1 VTLFGLRLHGLP
13 ERLPGGGDKRCKTRR
28 NYLISMSGLS
38 GSSYATFGSKSQ
50 GRYDKRRKIHYY
62 GHGLQ
67 HLRRSHLSGT
77 RGGDEITEKTMSI
90 DKSLLEKLEKLPAE
104 KRQEVEKF
112 VELLLNK
119 QKLKTKAKLRQDWAG
134 ALRDYR
140 DQYTSLEL
148 QKKALEWRGD

>member
-1 VTLFGLRLHGLP
+1 
-13 ERLPGGGDKRCKTRR
+13 
-28 NYLISMSGLS
+28 M
-38 GSSYATFGSKSQ
+38 
-50 GRYDKRRKIHYY
+50 
-62 GHGLQ
+62 
-67 HLRRSHLSGT
+67 
-77 RGGDEITEKTMSI
+77 EKTMSV

-112 VELLLNK
+112 VEALLNK
-119 QKLKTKAKLRQDWAG
+119 QKPKTSAKLRQDWAG